1 MKSVV
6 KSPCHSA
13 FTLNEL
19 LVVIVVIAILA
30 GLLLPALSKSK
41 EQGRL
46 IEQNCSETVWKSQEI
61 CENLRKMPGVTRAGR
76 PPLRQRDSESG
87 LFCRFRRGW
96 FCRGCE

>member
-19 LVVIVVIAILA
+19 LVVIVVIANLA

-46 IEQNCSETVWKSQEI
+46 IERNCSETVWKSQEI
-61 CENLRKMPGVTRAGR
+61 CENL
-76 PPLRQRDSESG
+76 
-87 LFCRFRRGW
+87 
-96 FCRGCE
+96 